1 MDWQELEKHRADNQI
16 WNAAAEYGFS
26 NDFHSFKKDGSASLY
41 FNTTIG
47 LVHHHYDFSV
57 LEKIFDE
64 LEDWGEGHLYTELL
78 WLGLERLAWLKDK
91 ESRPALTGLRMEYA
105 REYLEQSVNYDNTML
120 HCLKKAWFRRALA
133 LPNVENTWETT
144 VLNDLEFSQDLTVSD
159 LKSHIEEL
167 IHTHFKRTLLGT
179 VIPKDVSHKQLFPR
193 KKLYYKSWAVRHLG
207 LGKDENSVEN
217 GFLKTSGSF
226 FRLGQ
231 PRAEKVRDYVE
242 SCFGRSILSE
252 TEKIALEKKLCVKAH
267 KDCYFH
273 ITNGE
278 PSKREC
284 KDDAILERNRF
295 RKQCEQNKEYYNKRL
310 VQNRLAIQQ
319 LSQRIRNTLLL
330 KEDEEGC
337 YLRTGNLKS
346 TIAWRAIAVEDSQIF
361 TRPQSDLPDDLIVD
375 IVLDASA
382 SQLHRQEKIATQ
394 AYILA
399 EALTKCDIPVRVLSY
414 CSVSGCTVLRMYRN
428 YYEINR
434 NDKIFEYAA
443 AGWNRDG
450 LAFSGLEWL
459 LKQSMEGHRL
469 VLILSDANPN
479 DDQKMYVEGRIPY
492 SREYSGNAAIKETA
506 AEVKRLR
513 IHNTTVLC
521 LYTGLDSNI
530 ENASQIYGRD
540 MIRIQNM
547 DTFAETVGK
556 VIESKLQ
563 ALS

>member
-16 WNAAAEYGFS
+16 WNAAAKYGFS
-26 NDFHSFKKDGSASLY
+26 NAFHSFKKDGSASLY

-47 LVHHHYDFSV
+47 LVHRHYDFSV
-57 LEKIFDE
+57 LDPLFDE
-64 LEDWGEGHLYTELL
+64 LGDWGDGSLYTELL
-78 WLGLERLAWLKDK
+78 WLGLERLAWLK
-91 ESRPALTGLRMEYA
+91 EREGRPALTELRMEYA
-105 REYLEQSVNYDNTML
+105 KEYLEQSIYYDNTLL
-120 HCLKKAWFRRALA
+120 HSLKKAWFRRALT
-133 LPNVENTWETT
+133 LPGEENEWETN
-144 VLNDLEFSQDLTVSD
+144 VLNALEFSEELSVLE
-159 LKSHIEEL
+159 LKSSIEDL
-167 IHTHFKRTLLGT
+167 FQKYFKRTLLGI
-179 VIPKDVSHKQLFPR
+179 VVPKDNSCKQMLPK

-207 LGKDENSVEN
+207 FGKDENSVEN

-278 PSKREC
+278 QSNRDC
-284 KDDAILERNRF
+284 KDEALLERNRF
-295 RKQCEQNKEYYNKRL
+295 KKQCEQNKEYYNKRL

-330 KEDEEGC
+330 KEDEQGC
-337 YLRTGNLKS
+337 YLRSGKLIS
-346 TIAWRAIAVEDSQIF
+346 TIAWRAIAIDDTQIF
-361 TRPQSDLPDDLIVD
+361 TRPQSDLPDDLVVD

-434 NDKIFEYAA
+434 NDKIFEYTA

-459 LKQSMEGHRL
+459 LRQSREGHRL

-521 LYTGLDSNI
+521 LYTGLDGNLK
-530 ENASQIYGRD
+530 NASQIYGRD